1 MSEEQ
6 DKQRNTRKKENNR
19 LLTKAAIIGVVAGL
33 LGGGIAYGGL
43 SAANLNSNVHHPRPA
58 QAVATLVKPGQ

>member
-33 LGGGIAYGGL
+33 LGGDCL
-43 SAANLNSNVHHPRPA
+43 RR
-58 QAVATLVKPGQ
+58 LVSSQFEQQCFIIHGQLKQ